1 MGGGHDGQG
10 AVHEGV
16 RLLTGHPVTSQSVPW
31 PCQQFRG
38 LKCELRWSQ
47 CANGYC
53 YRQGNERPLSFHF
66 NGKNVKCDE
75 ENITF
80 VCCVCACVYGEC
92 LNCIMACIILAF
104 QY

>member
-1 MGGGHDGQG
+1 M
-10 AVHEGV
+10 
-16 RLLTGHPVTSQSVPW
+16 
-31 PCQQFRG
+31 
-38 LKCELRWSQ
+38 
-47 CANGYC
+47 NGYC